1 MAIGFDSS
9 SSINCS
15 DEILGYKSLPL
26 CRFCLIKDGALRFCH
41 IMREEEATRNLVR
54 MIINRWLKFLYASLN
69 LGHCNSSD

>member
-9 SSINCS
+9 SSINYS

-26 CRFCLIKDGALRFCH
+26 CRFRLIEDGALKFCH
-41 IMREEEATRNLVR
+41 IMREEEATHNLVR

-69 LGHCNSSD
+69 LGHYNSSY